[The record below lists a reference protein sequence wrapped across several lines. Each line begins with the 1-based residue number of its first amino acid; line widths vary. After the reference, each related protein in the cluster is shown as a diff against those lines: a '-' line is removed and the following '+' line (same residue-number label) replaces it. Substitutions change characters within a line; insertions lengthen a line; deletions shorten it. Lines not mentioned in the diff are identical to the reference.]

1 MKVVAY
7 SIRPFEKE
15 FLAIANQKKHD
26 ITLIS
31 NTLSLETAVYAA
43 NKEAVIVSGSDEVS
57 ARVIDVL
64 VGLGIKCITTRSVD
78 ISNIDKA
85 YALGRNIKLSNVP
98 AYLTSSSQQNADQ
111 VIRNLDLWQE
121 NKCLGKA
128 CISIKKCNV

>member
-15 FLAIANQKKHD
+15 FLAKANQKKHE

-31 NTLSLETAVYAA
+31 NTLSLETAIYAA
-43 NKEAVIVSGSDEVS
+43 GKEAVIVSGSDEVS

-64 VGLGIKCITTRSVD
+64 AGLGIKCITSRSVD
-78 ISNIDKA
+78 INHIDKA
-85 YALGRNIKLSNVP
+85 YALSHHIKLSNVP
-98 AYLTSSSQQNADQ
+98 DYLTSSLQQNADQ
-111 VIRNLDLWQE
+111 VIKNLDLWQE

-128 CISIKKCNV
+128 CISIKKCNI

>member
-43 NKEAVIVSGSDEVS
+43 NKEAIIVSGSDEVS
-57 ARVIDVL
+57 ARVIEVL
-64 VGLGIKCITTRSVD
+64 AGLGIKCITTRSVD
-78 ISNIDKA
+78 ISHIDKA
-85 YALGRNIKLSNVP
+85 YALSRNIKLSNVP
-98 AYLTSSSQQNADQ
+98 AYLTSSLQQNADQ

-128 CISIKKCNV
+128 CISIKKCTV